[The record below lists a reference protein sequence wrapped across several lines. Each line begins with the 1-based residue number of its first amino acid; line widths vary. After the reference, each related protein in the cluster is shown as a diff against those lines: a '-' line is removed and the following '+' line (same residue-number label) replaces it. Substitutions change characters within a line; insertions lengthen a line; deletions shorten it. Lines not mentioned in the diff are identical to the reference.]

1 MQFQSKMA
9 SDASTSLPLNAGIAI
24 GPILFVVAILAV
36 LVGALAA
43 GSGGFGSSTADDS
56 NRINASTLVEQG
68 TNIKTAVDRLMINGN
83 APADLYLS
91 QLYTA
96 ATNSAT
102 ALYSPSGGGLTP
114 QSPPA
119 NVLATGA
126 AWTYVPPAAGNL
138 LGIGAANG
146 DFITAIE
153 VKSDTICKAING
165 IIFGKTSTIAAT
177 TPTMTTAPVLNT
189 ITTAQTDIN
198 LASTTPAI
206 ASNAFDNT
214 GATGMEGRTQGCVKA
229 GSTPKF
235 YYFQLLT
242 AG

>member
-1 MQFQSKMA
+1 MQSA
-9 SDASTSLPLNAGIAI
+9 HVPSSLAPNAGIAI

-56 NRINASTLVEQG
+56 NRINSSTLIEQG

-91 QLYTA
+91 PLYSSGNA
-96 ATNSAT
+96 AVAV
-102 ALYSPSGGGLTP
+102 YSPSGGGLTP

-119 NVLATGA
+119 NVLAASAG
-126 AWTYVPPAAGNL
+126 WSYVAPANGNL
-138 LGIGAANG
+138 LGIGGANN
-146 DFITAIE
+146 DFLVAVE
-153 VKSDTICKAING
+153 VKSDTICKSING
-165 IIFGKTSTIAAT
+165 IIFGKTATVATT
-177 TPTMTTAPVLNT
+177 TPTMTTGPTLTTIANT
-189 ITTAQTDIN
+189 ASDVN
-198 LASTTPAI
+198 LASTSPAI
-206 ASNAFDNT
+206 SSNAFNNV

-229 GSTPKF
+229 TVSSVDHF